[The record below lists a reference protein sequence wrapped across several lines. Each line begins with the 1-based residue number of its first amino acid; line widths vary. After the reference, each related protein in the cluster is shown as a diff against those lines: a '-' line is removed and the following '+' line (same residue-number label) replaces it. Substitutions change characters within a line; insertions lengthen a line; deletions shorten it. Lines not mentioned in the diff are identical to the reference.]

1 MFLTFILG
9 LVAGFFAPHAEPHV
23 KKGIEKVLLTDAPIT
38 PMELRLASFAACVL
52 GAAIL
57 SMIFGAPHAVV
68 LAVGALLGVLGP
80 RLQETYRTSRNPDYD
95 S

>member
-1 MFLTFILG
+1 MLATFILG
-9 LVAGFFAPHAEPHV
+9 LVAGFFAPNAEPHV

-38 PMELRLASFAACVL
+38 PMELRMVAFAACVL

-57 SMIFGAPHAVV
+57 SMIFGEPHAVV

-80 RLQETYRTSRNPDYD
+80 RLQETYRKSRNPDYD